1 MTSEHNYGYSKTLT
15 EPYDKAITKVTEGL
29 KKEGFGILTEINI
42 KDTLKKKLDV
52 DFRNYIILGACNPK
66 LAHQALSREMDL
78 GLFLPCNVIV
88 YENDE
93 GRAVV
98 TAINPVVAMG
108 RIDNPNLEPIAQ
120 EASTRLQRVIAAL

>member
-1 MTSEHNYGYSKTLT
+1 M
-15 EPYDKAITKVTEGL
+15 
-29 KKEGFGILTEINI
+29 
-42 KDTLKKKLDV
+42 